1 MNANLRTVRNCDT
14 VIKYRNAGTIMHIT
28 RTPLSTD
35 DPFILAD
42 VKQHARIDGDHD
54 DPDLVLM
61 ARTAAR
67 EIEAHCA
74 LALMTQTVTVTMTE
88 WGCVVP
94 LPIGPLD
101 VVALDDH
108 PITVQT
114 REAGGTLTA
123 WPQGWWVDA
132 GRYPVLH
139 LTDRQFMDSTSLVVS
154 YPAGFGSTAAS
165 IPEDLQHAINDQAAA
180 FYDQRGAEDGKQG
193 LSLAASRIAARHRR
207 VAVA

>member
-1 MNANLRTVRNCDT
+1 
-14 VIKYRNAGTIMHIT
+14 MHIT

-35 DPFILAD
+35 APFILDD
-42 VKQHARIDGDHD
+42 VKAHARISFD
-54 DPDLVLM
+54 DDDAALAVM
-61 ARTAAR
+61 AWAAAR

-74 LALMTQTVTVTMTE
+74 LALMTQIVTVSVTE
-88 WGCVVP
+88 WGRRVP

-101 VVALDDH
+101 VAALDDH

-114 REAGGTLTA
+114 READGSLVS
-123 WPQGWWVDA
+123 WPQDWFVDM
-132 GRYPVLH
+132 GRFPVLH

>member
-1 MNANLRTVRNCDT
+1 MIIN
-14 VIKYRNAGTIMHIT
+14 
-28 RTPLSTD
+28 RTPISED
-35 DPFILAD
+35 APFFLED
-42 VKQHARIDGDHD
+42 VKAHTRVSHDGEDASISQ
-54 DPDLVLM
+54 M
-61 ARTAAR
+61 GWAAAR

-74 LALMTQTVTVTMTE
+74 LALLTQTITVTMNE
-88 WGCVVP
+88 WGCVVA

-114 REAGGTLTA
+114 REPDGSLIT

-139 LTDRQFMDSTSLVVS
+139 LTDRQFMDGTALIVN
-154 YPAGFGSTAAS
+154 YPAGFGSAAAS
-165 IPEDLQHAINDQAAA
+165 IPDDLQLAINDQAAA
-180 FYDQRGAEDGKQG
+180 FFDMRGPEDGKQG

>member
-1 MNANLRTVRNCDT
+1 MSRLVENHSQLRYIVS
-14 VIKYRNAGTIMHIT
+14 MHIT

-35 DPFILAD
+35 DPFILDD
-42 VKQHARIDGDHD
+42 VKLHARVSFDDD

-74 LALMTQTVTVTMTE
+74 LALMTQIITVSLTE

-101 VVALDDH
+101 VVALDGH
-108 PITVQT
+108 PTTVET
-114 REAGGTLTA
+114 READGSLVS

-139 LTDRQFMDSTSLVVS
+139 LTDRQFMDGTSLVVS